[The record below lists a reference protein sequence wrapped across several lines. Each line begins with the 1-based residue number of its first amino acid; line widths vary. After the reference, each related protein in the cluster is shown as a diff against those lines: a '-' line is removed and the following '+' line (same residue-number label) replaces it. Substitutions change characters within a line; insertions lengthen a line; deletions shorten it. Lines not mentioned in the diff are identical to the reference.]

1 MAKRK
6 RASIQ
11 RFETDEVQGEGSY
24 VELKS
29 LTLGEI
35 RKLRKATKSD
45 SSDPVET
52 VTKMLVKQL
61 VEWNWVDDDGE
72 DLPCDEKGLD
82 QLYES
87 EAEYL
92 VDLLVSGSEKELKN

>member
-11 RFETDEVQGEGSY
+11 RFETEEVQGEGSY
-24 VELKS
+24 VELRS

-35 RKLRKATKSD
+35 RKWRKATKND
-45 SSDPVET
+45 DADPVET
-52 VTKMLVKQL
+52 VSKILVKQL
-61 VEWNWVDDDGE
+61 VEWNWVDDDDK
-72 DLPCDEKGLD
+72 DLPCDAKGLD

-92 VDLLVSGSEKELKN
+92 VNLLVSGSEEKLKN